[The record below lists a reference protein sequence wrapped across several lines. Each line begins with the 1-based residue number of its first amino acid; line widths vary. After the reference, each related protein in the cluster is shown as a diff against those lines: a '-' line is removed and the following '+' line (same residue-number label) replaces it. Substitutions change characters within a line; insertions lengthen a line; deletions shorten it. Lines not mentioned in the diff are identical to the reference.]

1 MNLGE
6 KKHFWF
12 MILRISNKFTDFKFL
27 NKYTYLND
35 IISFELPYRKA
46 KKIELLIFST
56 LIVDCT
62 Q

>member
-12 MILRISNKFTDFKFL
+12 MILRIL